1 MSDIYNGD
9 AMLDRSCLACL
20 LALTVL
26 FAVPAPLAAQPA
38 ADKREIRALW
48 VTRFDYK
55 TAEDVEK
62 IIDNAAGLHFNVI
75 LFQVRGNGTVFYPS
89 KIEPWAFELTS
100 DSPDTVGKDPGWDP
114 LKVAIERAHSR
125 GVELHAYVNVF
136 PAWRAQKYPP
146 ADSGQLWW
154 TRPDWFMCDAAGR
167 RMIPRD
173 RSLNPKVGD
182 WYSFISPGVPEVQD
196 YLAELFEELVTNY
209 EIDGLHYDYIRYPRE
224 ITEVEK
230 GYEDRVKKMGNWSY
244 DPVSLAR
251 FAKETGVAAPDLD
264 PAKWAQW
271 RADQI
276 TETVR
281 KISERVRK
289 IRPNL
294 IISAAVMADPDDA
307 KATKYQ
313 SYVEWMQKGYLD
325 AAITMNYTPDNEL
338 FTKRSRMLLNQ
349 RPKRGW
355 VVPGMGLNTD
365 KVTQQIQI
373 TRNLRADGFAGFAY
387 ARLFDRDKNHAP
399 RPLSQEL
406 LKGPMA
412 QEAKVGWRD

>member
-1 MSDIYNGD
+1 
-9 AMLDRSCLACL
+9 MLHRWPVVL
-20 LALTVL
+20 LSIL
-26 FAVPAPLAAQPA
+26 FCAGTRGLAQPQQTLA
-38 ADKREIRALW
+38 PQREVRALW

-55 TAEDVEK
+55 SPDDVKK
-62 IIDNAAGLHFNVI
+62 IIENAAALNFNVI

-89 KIEPWAFELTS
+89 KIEPWAFELTGET
-100 DSPDTVGKDPGWDP
+100 PATVGKDPGWDP
-114 LKVAIERAHSR
+114 LKLAIQEARSR

-146 ADSGQLWW
+146 PDSGQLWW
-154 TRPDWFMCDAAGR
+154 AHPDWFMCDAAGR

-173 RSLNPKVGD
+173 HELNPKVGD
-182 WYSFISPGVPEVQD
+182 WYSFVSPGVPEVQD
-196 YLAELFEELVTNY
+196 YLAALFEELVTNY
-209 EIDGLHYDYIRYPRE
+209 ELDGLHYDYIRYPRE
-224 ITEVEK
+224 ITEVQE
-230 GYEDRVKKMGNWSY
+230 GYEDVVKRMGNWSY

-251 FAKETGVAAPDLD
+251 FAKETGVAAPALD

-276 TETVR
+276 TETTR

-289 IRPNL
+289 VRPNL

-325 AAITMNYTPDNEL
+325 AAITMNYTDNNNT
-338 FTKRSRMLLNQ
+338 FAQRSRMLLSK

-355 VVPGMGLNTD
+355 VVPGMSLGT
-365 KVTQQIQI
+365 KQVQQQIGI
-373 TRNLRADGFAGFAY
+373 ARDLRADGFACFAY
-387 ARLFDRDKNHAP
+387 ARLFDRDSGHAP
-399 RPLSQEL
+399 RPLAQEL
-406 LKGPMA
+406 LKGPLA
-412 QEAKVGWRD
+412 QKAQPTWTK

>member
-1 MSDIYNGD
+1 
-9 AMLDRSCLACL
+9 MLRVFAGIALVVSL
-20 LALTVL
+20 LFGSSA
-26 FAVPAPLAAQPA
+26 PAQNDSPR
-38 ADKREIRALW
+38 REVRALW

-55 TAEDVEK
+55 SPDDVKK
-62 IIDNAAGLHFNVI
+62 IIANAASLNFNVI

-100 DSPDTVGKDPGWDP
+100 DTPDTVGKDPGWDP
-114 LKVAIERAHSR
+114 LKLAVAEAHSR

-136 PAWRAQKYPP
+136 PAWRTQKYPP
-146 ADSGQLWW
+146 PDSGQLWW
-154 TRPDWFMCDAAGR
+154 THPDWFMCDAAGR
-167 RMIPRD
+167 RMIARD
-173 RSLNPKVGD
+173 RELNPKVGD

-196 YLAELFEELVTNY
+196 YLANLFEELVTNY

-230 GYEDRVKKMGNWSY
+230 GYEDIVKRMGNWSY

-251 FAKETGVAAPDLD
+251 FAKETGVAAPALD
-264 PAKWAQW
+264 PPRWAQW

-276 TETVR
+276 TAATR

-325 AAITMNYTPDNEL
+325 AAVTMNYTPDNEV
-338 FTKRSRMLLNQ
+338 FTRKSRMLLNQ

-355 VVPGMGLNTD
+355 VVPGMSLGTD
-365 KVTQQIQI
+365 KVAEQIGI
-373 TRNLRADGFAGFAY
+373 TRNLKTDGFACFAY
-387 ARLFDRDKNHAP
+387 ARLFDRDNGHVP
-399 RPLSQEL
+399 RPLAQKLVE
-406 LKGPMA
+406 GPLA
-412 QEAKVGWRD
+412 QKAQPVWSR